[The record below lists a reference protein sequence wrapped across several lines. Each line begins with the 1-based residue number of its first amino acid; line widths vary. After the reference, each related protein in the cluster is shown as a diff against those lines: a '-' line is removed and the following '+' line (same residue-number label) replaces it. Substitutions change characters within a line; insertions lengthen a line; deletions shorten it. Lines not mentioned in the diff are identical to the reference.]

1 MFWRFETIKLLRSR
15 RPVVAIGALVL
26 FITLMLMG
34 FYTYA
39 DTETGGRAEFRYT
52 FESDSHFNGL
62 LFALYA
68 FYFAILIVLPIF
80 AAAEG
85 GAQLTS
91 ESAGGT
97 IQLLLAR
104 PISRSR
110 IFATKLVT
118 AVVYITILAGAFLAV
133 TLLVGLVA
141 VGWGDLN
148 IYPGVL
154 QMTANPQYL
163 SQKQALQ
170 AFFLA
175 WPAAAVA
182 LTPALAMSFMVSAWV
197 KNPINSVAASV
208 AIYLVLYVISEI
220 HFFIELRPYLFTTYI
235 GYWRSLFREQIIWSD
250 LLRDGAKLLAFTF
263 AFLSIAYHRFRIRQE
278 ICAKRCWK
286 FCLLCSRLFSRR
298 PVIAFINGVDPVIN

>member
-15 RPVVAIGALVL
+15 RPLVALAALLL

-39 DTETGGRAEFRYT
+39 DNETGGRAEFRYT
-52 FESDSHFNGL
+52 FESSSYFNGL

-68 FYFAILIVLPIF
+68 FYFAVLMVLPIF
-80 AAAEG
+80 TAAEG

-118 AVVYITILAGAFLAV
+118 AVIYLTILAGVFLAV
-133 TLLVGLVA
+133 TLFVGLVA
-141 VGWGDLN
+141 VGWGDLH

-154 QMTANPQYL
+154 QMTAKPQYL
-163 SQKQALQ
+163 SQNQALR

-182 LTPALAMSFMVSAWV
+182 LMPALAMSFMVSAWV
-197 KNPINSVAASV
+197 KNPINAVAASV
-208 AIYLVLYVISEI
+208 AIYLVLYFISDI
-220 HFFIELRPYLFTTYI
+220 HFFIELRPYLFTTYV
-235 GYWRSLFREQIIWSD
+235 GFWRGFFREQIIWSD
-250 LLRDGAKLLAFTF
+250 LLQDGAKLLAFTF

-278 ICAKRCWK
+278 I
-286 FCLLCSRLFSRR
+286 
-298 PVIAFINGVDPVIN
+298 

>member
-1 MFWRFETIKLLRSR
+1 
-15 RPVVAIGALVL
+15 
-26 FITLMLMG
+26 
-34 FYTYA
+34 
-39 DTETGGRAEFRYT
+39 
-52 FESDSHFNGL
+52 
-62 LFALYA
+62 
-68 FYFAILIVLPIF
+68 LPIF

-97 IQLLLAR
+97 MKLLLAR

-118 AVVYITILAGAFLAV
+118 AVAYITILAGAFLAV

-154 QMTANPQYL
+154 QMTASPQYL
-163 SQKQALQ
+163 SQKQALH

-235 GYWRSLFREQIIWSD
+235 GYWRSLFREQIIWSA
-250 LLRDGAKLLAFTF
+250 LLQDGAKLLAFTF

-278 ICAKRCWK
+278 I
-286 FCLLCSRLFSRR
+286 
-298 PVIAFINGVDPVIN
+298 

>member
-1 MFWRFETIKLLRSR
+1 MFWRFEIIKLIRSW
-15 RPVVAIGALVL
+15 RPVVAIAALVL

-39 DTETGGRAEFRYT
+39 DNETGGSAEFRYT
-52 FESDSHFNGL
+52 FESESYFNGL

-68 FYFAILIVLPIF
+68 FYFAVLIVLPIF
-80 AAAEG
+80 VAAEG

-91 ESAGGT
+91 ESASGT

-104 PISRSR
+104 PISRAR
-110 IFATKLVT
+110 IFTTKLVT
-118 AVVYITILAGAFLAV
+118 AVVYIIILAGLFLAV

-141 VGWGDLN
+141 VGWGNLH

-163 SQKQALQ
+163 SQNQALH

-182 LTPALAMSFMVSAWV
+182 LTPVLAMSFMVSVWV
-197 KNPINSVAASV
+197 ENPINAVAASV

-220 HFFIELRPYLFTTYI
+220 QFFMELRPYLFTTYI
-235 GYWRSLFREQIIWSD
+235 GYWRGLFREQIIWPD
-250 LLRDGAKLLAFTF
+250 LLRDSAKLLAFTF
-263 AFLSIAYHRFRIRQE
+263 AFLSIAFHRFRVRQE
-278 ICAKRCWK
+278 I
-286 FCLLCSRLFSRR
+286 
-298 PVIAFINGVDPVIN
+298 

>member
-1 MFWRFETIKLLRSR
+1 MLWRFESIKLLRSR
-15 RPVVAIGALVL
+15 RPLVALAALML

-39 DTETGGRAEFRYT
+39 DNETGGRAEFRYT
-52 FESDSHFNGL
+52 FESSSYFNGL

-68 FYFAILIVLPIF
+68 FYFAVLIVLPIF

-110 IFATKLVT
+110 IFATKLGT
-118 AVVYITILAGAFLAV
+118 AFIYLAILAGVFLAM

-141 VGWGDLN
+141 VGWGDLH

-154 QMTANPQYL
+154 QMTAKPQYL
-163 SQKQALQ
+163 SQNQALR

-175 WPAAAVA
+175 WPAAGVA
-182 LTPALAMSFMVSAWV
+182 LMPALAMSFMVSVWV
-197 KNPINSVAASV
+197 KNSINAVAASV

-220 HFFIELRPYLFTTYI
+220 HFFIELRPYLFTTYV
-235 GYWRSLFREQIIWSD
+235 GYWRGLFREQVIWSN
-250 LLRDGAKLLAFTF
+250 LLQDGAKLLAFTF
-263 AFLSIAYHRFRIRQE
+263 AFLSVAYHRFRIREE
-278 ICAKRCWK
+278 I
-286 FCLLCSRLFSRR
+286 
-298 PVIAFINGVDPVIN
+298 